1 MSVTGGIKPV
11 PVVRSSWPRNLVAN
25 LGHAAAM
32 PARRPRAGAAPIW
45 RAYARV
51 ALGVAVAVVI
61 LAATMV
67 LLDGPA
73 AATARHLPRPVIDF
87 FEFITDFGL
96 SGWFLIPTGLAL
108 LVLAGLASLD
118 LPRLDR
124 LILAALAVRVGFV
137 FAAIALPSL
146 AVTIGKRVI
155 ARARPFVGEPANP
168 FLYHPFS
175 WNSDYASLP
184 SGHAT
189 TAFAALVAIGTVWPR
204 LRVLMWFYAL
214 LIAAS
219 RVAVM
224 AHYPSDVLAGAIVGA
239 AGAFLVRD
247 WFAARG
253 LGFVIDAA
261 GGVTTLPGPSA
272 RRLKAVAR
280 RLRIGA

>member
-1 MSVTGGIKPV
+1 MSAAGEIKPV
-11 PVVRSSWPRNLVAN
+11 PALRSSWLRNLAANVA
-25 LGHAAAM
+25 HAGAAL
-32 PARRPRAGAAPIW
+32 ARPPRAGATPIW

-51 ALGVAVAVVI
+51 ALAVAVAMLI
-61 LAATMV
+61 LGATMV
-67 LLDGPA
+67 LLDGRSA
-73 AATARHLPRPVIDF
+73 AAARNLPRAVIDF

-96 SGWFLIPTGLAL
+96 SGWFLMPTGFAL
-108 LVLAGLASLD
+108 LALAGLASLD

-124 LILAALAVRVGFV
+124 LVLAALAVRVGFL
-137 FAAIALPSL
+137 FTAIALPSL

-155 ARARPFVGEPANP
+155 ARARPFVGDPANP
-168 FLYHPFS
+168 FLYQPLS

-189 TAFAALVAIGTVWPR
+189 TAFAALVAVGALWPR
-204 LRVLMWFYAL
+204 LRPLMWLYAL

-239 AGAFLVRD
+239 AGALLVRD
-247 WFAARG
+247 WYAARG
-253 LGFVIDAA
+253 LGFVIDGAGRVAA
-261 GGVTTLPGPSA
+261 LPGPSA

>member
-1 MSVTGGIKPV
+1 MLI
-11 PVVRSSWPRNLVAN
+11 
-25 LGHAAAM
+25 LG
-32 PARRPRAGAAPIW
+32 
-45 RAYARV
+45 
-51 ALGVAVAVVI
+51 
-61 LAATMV
+61 ATMV
-67 LLDGPA
+67 LLDGRSA
-73 AATARHLPRPVIDF
+73 AAARNLPRAVIDF

-96 SGWFLIPTGLAL
+96 SGWFLMPTGFAL
-108 LVLAGLASLD
+108 LALAGLASLD

-124 LILAALAVRVGFV
+124 LVLAALAVRVGFL
-137 FAAIALPSL
+137 FTAIALPSL

-155 ARARPFVGEPANP
+155 ARARPFVGDPANP
-168 FLYHPFS
+168 FLYQPLS

-189 TAFAALVAIGTVWPR
+189 TAFAALVAVGALWPR
-204 LRVLMWFYAL
+204 LRPLMWLYAL

-239 AGAFLVRD
+239 AGALLVRD
-247 WFAARG
+247 WYAARG
-253 LGFVIDAA
+253 LGFVIDGAGRVAA
-261 GGVTTLPGPSA
+261 LPGPSA